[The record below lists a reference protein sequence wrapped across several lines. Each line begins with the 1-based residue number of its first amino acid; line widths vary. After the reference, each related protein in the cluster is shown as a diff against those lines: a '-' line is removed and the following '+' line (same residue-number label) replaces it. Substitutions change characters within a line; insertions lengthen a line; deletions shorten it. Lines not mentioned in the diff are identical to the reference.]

1 MKKIVTTDFL
11 PNLSID
17 CVVFGYRNKEL
28 KVLISKLSYGN
39 NLWAL
44 PGGYV
49 LKTESTDTAAARI
62 LEERTGLSDIYL
74 DQFRV
79 FGGEN
84 RIIGSPH
91 RSEIQ
96 EALKNLEG
104 NHFNEKIIDWVTDR
118 FVCVG
123 YYALVDI
130 DKVTPKAII
139 GLEKQLQWENIADLP
154 KMTHDHN
161 EIVTYAIKALRLN
174 LDEKLIGFK
183 LLPDEF
189 TMKEIKQLY
198 EVVYNKTFPMNN
210 FQKKILAINV
220 LQRLGKK
227 FTGAQNRAPFMYRF
241 KKD

>member
-1 MKKIVTTDFL
+1 MKKIVVTDYL

-17 CVVFGYRNKEL
+17 CVIFGYKNKEL

-49 LKTESTDTAAARI
+49 LKRESTDTAAARI
-62 LEERTGLSDIYL
+62 LQERTGLSDIYL

-91 RSEIQ
+91 KNEIL
-96 EALKNLEG
+96 EALKTLEG
-104 NHFNEKIIDWVTDR
+104 NNFDKKTIDWVTDR

-130 DKVTPKAII
+130 DKVTPKTG
-139 GLEKQLQWENIADLP
+139 GLEKQLQWESIMDLP

-161 EIVTYAIKALRLN
+161 EIVTYAIKALRQN
-174 LDEKLIGFK
+174 LDEKLIGFN

-189 TMKEIKQLY
+189 TMKEVKQLY

-210 FQKKILAINV
+210 FQKKILALNV
-220 LQRLGKK
+220 LERLGKK

-241 KKD
+241 LKDQ